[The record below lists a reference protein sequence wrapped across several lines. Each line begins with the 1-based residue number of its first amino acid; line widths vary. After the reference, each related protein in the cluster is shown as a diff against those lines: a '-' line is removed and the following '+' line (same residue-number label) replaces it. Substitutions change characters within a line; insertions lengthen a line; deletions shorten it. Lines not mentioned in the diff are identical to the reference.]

1 MADTRGAFLGA
12 GKIYLADVATP
23 DNLIFIGNCSS
34 LDYEAETQDIKLQ
47 DYTSPGGGL
56 DASVQR
62 VSAVN
67 ISYNARHFNKANI
80 ARALFG
86 TATDVKSGTVA
97 DEPHTAYPGA
107 LIALK
112 YPGASAVVVKST
124 DSVPVT
130 YELDTDYSINNA
142 GFPEI
147 IEGGVITAAT
157 EVTVSYSYAAHADI
171 QTLTASGK
179 RFRMVFIG
187 LNEARSGKPV
197 VIEAFKVSHSPAGLG
212 LIGDEFGGM
221 EFTAK
226 VEKDATKTGLGMS
239 QFMTIKDVD

>member
-1 MADTRGAFLGA
+1 MADPRGAYLGS

-23 DNLIFIGNCSS
+23 ENLIFIGNCSS
-34 LDYEAETQDIKLQ
+34 LDYEAETQEIELQ
-47 DYTSPGGGL
+47 DYTTPGGGL

-86 TATDVKSGTVA
+86 TTTSVVAGTVA
-97 DEPHTAYPGA
+97 KETHTAYPGA
-107 LIALK
+107 MIALK
-112 YPGASAVVVKST
+112 YPGATNVVIKTT
-124 DSVPVT
+124 DTVPVT
-130 YELDTDYSINNA
+130 LVLDTDYTINAA
-142 GFPEI
+142 GYPEV
-147 IEGGVITAAT
+147 IEGGAITAAT
-157 EVTVSYSYAAHADI
+157 EVDVAYSYGAHADI

-197 VIEAFKVSHSPAGLG
+197 VIEAFKVSHSPASLG

-226 VEKDATKTGLGMS
+226 VEKDATVVGTGLS